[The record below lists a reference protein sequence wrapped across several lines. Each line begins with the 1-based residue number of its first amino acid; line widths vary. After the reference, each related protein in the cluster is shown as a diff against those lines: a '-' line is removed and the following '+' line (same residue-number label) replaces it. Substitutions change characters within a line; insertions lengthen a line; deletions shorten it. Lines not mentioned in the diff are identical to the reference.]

1 MFHPTS
7 RVFHVLSLLP
17 FALSALHAQAPDNL
31 WLRPSDV
38 PGLNLHSGA
47 MVLAMAAYPG
57 SDEARAVPFP
67 ILNGDWK
74 ERFSFGASRFGV
86 GGGAAWHPFREGPWT
101 WTVGAE
107 ATEPRPESLAHSLAG
122 MGHRPATVFASSGI
136 QYQDGPFKLEA
147 GFRKGLRE
155 EVGGG
160 AVLRATVAL
169 PLGRRWLMEAR
180 VAGSAYDRTQM
191 AYEYGVSPEQAAR
204 RATVLASGDGRLLPG
219 EARAFAS
226 TGGWALLQSS
236 LALGYAMTDHWRL
249 GLTLLQ
255 QEVQGAAR
263 NSPLV
268 RDPRSQGVV
277 FGIAYQ
283 L

>member
-7 RVFHVLSLLP
+7 RVFHALSLLP
-17 FALSALHAQAPDNL
+17 FALGALQAQTPDNL

-38 PGLNLHSGA
+38 QGLNLHSGA

-107 ATEPRPESLAHSLAG
+107 ATEARPEALAQALAG
-122 MGHRPATVFASSGI
+122 MGNRPATFFASTGF
-136 QYQDGPFKLEA
+136 QYQDGPFKVEA
-147 GFRKGLRE
+147 GFRKGLGE

-160 AVLRATVAL
+160 AVLRATAAL
-169 PLGRRWLMEAR
+169 PLGRRWLLEAR

-191 AYEYGVSPEQAAR
+191 DYEYGVTSEQAAR
-204 RATVLASGDGRLLPG
+204 RSALLTSGDRRLLPG
-219 EARAFAS
+219 EGSAFTAS
-226 TGGWALLQSS
+226 GGWALLQSS

-268 RDPRSQGVV
+268 RDPRSQGLV